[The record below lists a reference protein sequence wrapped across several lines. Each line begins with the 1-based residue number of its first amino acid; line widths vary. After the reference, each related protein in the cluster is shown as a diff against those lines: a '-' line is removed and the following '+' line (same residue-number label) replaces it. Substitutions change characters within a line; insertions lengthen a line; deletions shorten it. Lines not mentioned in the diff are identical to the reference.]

1 MVGIFL
7 RLLEYHQ
14 GVLFLTTNRVKSFD
28 SAFHSRISVALKY
41 PDLDVAQ
48 RQQVHALA
56 CVHVLCCHRLLT
68 RNHACAHTGVEQPPS
83 GSRD

>member
-7 RLLEYHQ
+7 RLLDYHQ

-48 RQQVHALA
+48 RQQVRALA
-56 CVHVLCCHRLLT
+56 CVRICVVLPLFV
-68 RNHACAHTGVEQPPS
+68 GVCLCVCVMCV
-83 GSRD
+83 